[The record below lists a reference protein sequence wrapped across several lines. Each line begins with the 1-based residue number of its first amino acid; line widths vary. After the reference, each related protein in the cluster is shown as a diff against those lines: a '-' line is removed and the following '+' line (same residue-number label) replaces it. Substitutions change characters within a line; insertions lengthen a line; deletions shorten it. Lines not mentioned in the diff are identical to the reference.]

1 MKKISLVVITALML
15 GFGMG
20 GCGLFTSTTNDITA
34 DRVKSV
40 SCKDLQ
46 DITLFNAKKAEYY
59 YLQNEERRIVDMLN
73 SEEYRAMFGI
83 NILDL
88 NSGKMESTRY
98 TERKDGLPEVF
109 YCDKIEFLSTI
120 SSENKSF
127 GINGNGANDSNANVI
142 KEVYNTQKVKDG
154 KVTAKNIKVTT
165 YRLEPI
171 KVVKYNGVIYTAGS
185 PIYQKIKNLRDK
197 LTCLTIKNRT
207 YCDGDLVKLE
217 NNTTLMI
224 KAYKTQNKTNADIF
238 YYSDGKP
245 SYVTANQY
253 GDSIKD
259 KIPNVIG
266 NHNLKEYNM
275 SDIYTLK
282 LHEVKTFKEF

>member
-1 MKKISLVVITALML
+1 MRKNGLAVITALIL
-15 GFGMG
+15 GLGAS
-20 GCGLFTSTTNDITA
+20 GCSLFIQSNKTSAED
-34 DRVKSV
+34 VKSA
-40 SCKDLQ
+40 SCKGFQ
-46 DITLFNAKKAEYY
+46 DITIFNAKKSEYY
-59 YLQNEERRIVDMLN
+59 IYDKEKRSGSVKIRQKALNNLGVNVVD
-73 SEEYRAMFGI
+73 Y
-83 NILDL
+83 D
-88 NSGKMESTRY
+88 SGKMESTRY

-185 PIYQKIKNLRDK
+185 PTYQKIKNLRDK

-207 YCDGDLVKLE
+207 YCDGDLVKNSANDSFTFIL
-217 NNTTLMI
+217 
-224 KAYKTQNKTNADIF
+224 KAYKNADTIEARLF
-238 YYSDGKP
+238 RYSDGMAWNE
-245 SYVTANQY
+245 SSEHNYLL
-253 GDSIKD
+253 KD
-259 KIPNVIG
+259 EATSVVG

-282 LHEVKTFKEF
+282 LGEVKTFKEW